1 MRRRT
6 EGQRGFTLVEAA
18 VAIAVVAILMGF
30 LVPLAGKA
38 LNQQREG
45 RTREALK
52 QAFEAMFGAR
62 DRRVANLRADVGFN
76 PGAAL
81 GNLSVLT
88 SKSGAIAATK
98 DYGLDGTY
106 GIFWGY
112 NGPYWSGSVSGAN
125 PADGWGR
132 PLQLRVVGGGWQ
144 VWSLGANGIAETGA
158 GATTPGGDDLLY
170 PALPAQPAAYSAVLN
185 VTVNF
190 TGQKTGSVAAYVRN
204 PAGTGMVT
212 TNFNIPTVIP
222 IAVYNFLTPSYSLP
236 TLTYNFPAG
245 GVALVV
251 TITSASPETRYYA
264 FDLLPGEVRDFQI
277 QIGL

>member
-98 DYGLDGTY
+98 DYGLDATY
-106 GIFWGY
+106 GIYWGY
-112 NGPYWSGSVSGAN
+112 NGPYWSGSIVGAN

-132 PLQLRVVGGGWQ
+132 PMQLRVVGGSWQ

-158 GATTPGGDDLLY
+158 AATTPGGDDLLY
-170 PALPAQPAAYSAVLN
+170 PAVPGQPAAHTGVLN

-190 TGQKTGSVAAYVRN
+190 TGQKSGNVTAYVRN
-204 PAGTGMVT
+204 PTGTAMVT
-212 TNFNIPTVIP
+212 TNYNIP
-222 IAVYNFLTPSYSLP
+222 AVGTGAQYTFTNSYSLP

-251 TITSASPETRYYA
+251 NITSAPTVTQYYA

>member
-6 EGQRGFTLVEAA
+6 EGQQGFTLVEAA

-52 QAFEAMFGAR
+52 QAFEAIFGAR
-62 DRRVANLRADVGFN
+62 DRRVANLRADVGYT
-76 PGAAL
+76 PAAL
-81 GNLSVLT
+81 ANLSVIT
-88 SKSGAIAATK
+88 SKSGAIVATK
-98 DYGLDGTY
+98 NYGLDGTY
-106 GIFWGY
+106 GIYWGY
-112 NGPYWSGSVSGAN
+112 NGPYWSGSVAGAN

-144 VWSLGANGIAETGA
+144 IWSLGANGIAETGA
-158 GATTPGGDDLLY
+158 ASTTPGGDDLLY
-170 PALPAQPAAYSAVLN
+170 PAAPAQPAAYTGVLN

-190 TGQKTGSVAAYVRN
+190 TGQKTGTVTAYVRN
-204 PAGTGMVT
+204 PTGTTMVT
-212 TNFNIPTVIP
+212 TNYNIP
-222 IAVYNFLTPSYSLP
+222 AVGTGAQYSFTNSFSLP

-251 TITSASPETRYYA
+251 NITSAPTVTQYYA

>member
-52 QAFEAMFGAR
+52 QAFEALFGAR
-62 DRRVANLRADVGFN
+62 DRRVANLRADVGYN

-81 GNLSVLT
+81 ANLSVLT
-88 SKSGAIAATK
+88 SKSGAVATTK

-106 GIFWGY
+106 GIYWGY
-112 NGPYWSGSVSGAN
+112 NGPYWSGSVVGAN
-125 PADGWGR
+125 PVDGWGR

-144 VWSLGANGIAETGA
+144 VFSLGANGLQD
-158 GATTPGGDDLLY
+158 GDDLVY
-170 PALPAQPAAYSAVLN
+170 PAVPAQPAAYTGVLN

-190 TGQKTGSVAAYVRN
+190 TGQKTGTVTAYVRN
-204 PAGTGMVT
+204 PAGAAMVT
-212 TNFNIPTVIP
+212 TNYTIPAAGTG
-222 IAVYNFLTPSYSLP
+222 AVYTFTNSFSLP

-251 TITSASPETRYYA
+251 NITSAPAVTQYYA